1 MPTCH
6 RQPVL
11 ILSFSL
17 LLGGC
22 APFDPNAGLR
32 QVQDTVAERGG
43 QQVLWQRH
51 DAQRQEAADLTRQL
65 LNRPLN
71 ADAAVRLALLNNPEL
86 QARFAELGI
95 AEAQAVASS
104 LLRNPFLHAAVHTP
118 RDEGRKALDFSVS
131 WDVLGLFSLPLRQA
145 AAADARQGARLQA
158 AAQTLRLA
166 AETRS
171 AWYADIA
178 ARESAER
185 LRDMQESSDLIAE
198 IAKRL
203 DAAGNQAG
211 LARADAQA
219 ASMQSRYALEDAEAQ
234 VEATQARLLGLL
246 GVERMPSLPE
256 RIPRLPQRDPAMPSR
271 DELEERHL
279 DLALLKSQLA
289 QAEQRAGS
297 SRRDTWTDGLEMEW
311 SWSRESD
318 GAWQDGPGIGIG
330 IPLFDTGAAAR
341 AAAGFEVERLQ
352 AALASRRNGL
362 MRESKLA
369 EAAMRRARA
378 RVEHLRENLLPL
390 LSEAQDTA
398 LLEYNAM
405 HRSVAQLLD
414 LKRREQ
420 DAVRQLVQGLGEYWQ
435 ARTVLEALHL
445 GVSIAPPAAAV
456 PRVIP
461 RSAEETGH

>member
-1 MPTCH
+1 MPALH
-6 RQPVL
+6 RQSVL
-11 ILSFSL
+11 LLSFSL
-17 LLGGC
+17 VLGGC
-22 APFDPNAGLR
+22 AQFDPDAGLR
-32 QVQDTVAERGG
+32 QVQETVAERGG
-43 QQVLWQRH
+43 QQVLWQRN
-51 DAQRQEAADLTRQL
+51 DTQRQEAADLTRQL
-65 LNRPLN
+65 LNQPLN

-86 QARFAELGI
+86 QTRFAELGV
-95 AEAQAVASS
+95 AEAHAVESS

-131 WDVLGLFSLPLRQA
+131 WDLLGLFSLPLRQA
-145 AAADARQGARLQA
+145 AAADARNIARLQT

-166 AETRS
+166 ADTRS
-171 AWYADIA
+171 AWYADIT

-185 LRDMQESSDLIAE
+185 LRDMQESSELIAE

-203 DAAGNQAG
+203 EAAGNQAG
-211 LARADAQA
+211 LARVDAQA

-246 GVERMPSLPE
+246 GVERIPSLPE
-256 RIPRLPQRDPAMPSR
+256 RTPRLPQRDPAAPSR

-279 DLALLKSQLA
+279 DLALLKAQLA
-289 QAEQRAGS
+289 HAEKRARS
-297 SRRDTWTDGLEMEW
+297 SRRDTWTDGLEAEW

-341 AAAGFEVERLQ
+341 AAAGFEMERLQ
-352 AALASRRNGL
+352 AALAGRRAGL
-362 MRESKLA
+362 LREAKLA
-369 EAAMRRARA
+369 ETAMQRARA
-378 RVEHLRENLLPL
+378 RVERLRENLLPL

-420 DAVRQLVQGLGEYWQ
+420 EAIRQLVLGLGDYWQ
-435 ARTVLEALHL
+435 ARTALEALHL
-445 GVSIAPPAAAV
+445 GVSIAPPASAAA
-456 PRVIP
+456 PRA
-461 RSAEETGH
+461 SARATETGH